1 MSSKEETMKLRFNK
15 KPCFLMLVLCLVF
28 TQYLMAQ
35 GPAAGHDIRLQ
46 AYPPAIQMA
55 LGGIS
60 IRDLKARVGFLSSD
74 LLEGRD
80 TPGRG
85 LDIAAAY
92 LTAEFQRMG
101 LEPGG
106 PGGTYLQTYFI
117 REYESTH
124 QNTEVSLVQ
133 DEKKVILTPDER
145 SLLLFGLTGQRPDV
159 SAPIVFA
166 GFGIT
171 APEKNWDDYK
181 QVDVRGKTVLVF
193 AGAPWETDLDVVFGY
208 DKLFGKL
215 INAKAH
221 GAVGF
226 IYASPSFGQEEP
238 LSEAFVRA
246 AAHGHNMILPLDT
259 QEPGMSIPAILTS
272 WDVVDQILGMSR
284 VKFQSAQ
291 KLAEKINASKKP
303 VTFEIPG
310 LRFQVDIRAEMI
322 DKPAS
327 NVIGLIRGADEQL
340 RDEFVVFSAHYD
352 HLGISTPVEGDSI
365 CNGADD
371 NASGTA
377 AILELAEAFTSL
389 PEDKRPRRSLLFLL
403 VSGEEK
409 GLYGSAYFSEHP
421 TVPLSQV
428 VANINIDMIGRSDSS
443 RVQVIAPGAESL
455 YKTVLSV
462 NEQIGLNVLP
472 DQQPQMRLI
481 FLSDQYQF
489 VRNDIPAVFFFTGL
503 HPDYHQPS
511 DEFDK
516 VNFIDFEKI
525 TQLIFLTGL
534 DVANS
539 DESPEWSRPEILIIP

>member
-1 MSSKEETMKLRFNK
+1 
-15 KPCFLMLVLCLVF
+15 MLILNLVF
-28 TQYLMAQ
+28 IQYLMAQ
-35 GPAAGHDIRLQ
+35 GPAAGHDDRLQ
-46 AYPPAIQMA
+46 AYPPAIQRA
-55 LGGIS
+55 LGSIS
-60 IRDLKARVGFLSSD
+60 VRDLKAHIGFLSSD

-92 LTAEFQRMG
+92 LAAEFQRMG

-106 PGGTYLQTYFI
+106 SNGTYRQTYSV

-133 DEKKVILTPDER
+133 GDEKVIVTPDER
-145 SLLLFGLTGQRPDV
+145 ILLLFGLTGQSPDV
-159 SAPIVFA
+159 SAPIVFT

-181 QVDVRGKTVLVF
+181 NIDVRGKTVLVF

-221 GAVGF
+221 GAAGF
-226 IYASPSFGQEEP
+226 IYASPSFGREEP

-246 AAHGHNMILPLDT
+246 IAHGHNMILPLET

-284 VKFQSAQ
+284 VEFQSAE
-291 KLAEKINASKKP
+291 KLAEKMNVSKKP
-303 VTFEIPG
+303 IWFKIPD
-310 LRFQVDIRAEMI
+310 LRFQVDVRAVMV
-322 DKPAS
+322 DKPVS
-327 NVIGLIRGADEQL
+327 NIIGLVRGADEKL
-340 RDEFVVFSAHYD
+340 GDEFVVFSAHYD
-352 HLGISTPVEGDSI
+352 HLGISTPVAGDSI

-389 PEDKRPRRSLLFLL
+389 PEGRHPRRSLLFLL

-428 VANINIDMIGRSDSS
+428 IANINIDMIGRSDSS

-462 NEQIGLNVLP
+462 NKQIGLNVLP

-489 VRNDIPAVFFFTGL
+489 VRNDIPAVFFFTWL

-511 DEFDK
+511 DEIEK
-516 VNFIDFEKI
+516 VNFIDCEKI
-525 TQLIFLTGL
+525 TRLVFLTGL
-534 DVANS
+534 EVANS
-539 DESPEWSRPEILIIP
+539 DESPGWSRPDILITP

>member
-1 MSSKEETMKLRFNK
+1 MKSWFNK
-15 KPCFLMLVLCLVF
+15 KSCLTILVLCIVF
-28 TQYLMAQ
+28 IQYLMAQ
-35 GPAAGHDIRLQ
+35 GPAAGHDDRLQ
-46 AYPPAIQMA
+46 TYPPAIQMA

-60 IRDLKARVGFLSSD
+60 VRDLETHIGFLSSD

-92 LTAEFQRMG
+92 LCAEFQRMG
-101 LEPGG
+101 LEPGS
-106 PGGTYLQTYFI
+106 PDGTYLQTYSI
-117 REYESTH
+117 WEYESTH
-124 QNTEVSLVQ
+124 QNTEVSLLQ
-133 DEKKVILTPDER
+133 GEEKVMLTPDER
-145 SLLLFGLTGQRPDV
+145 SLLLFGLTGQSPDV

-171 APEKNWDDYK
+171 APEKNWDDYNK
-181 QVDVRGKTVLVF
+181 IDVRGKTVLVF
-193 AGAPWETDLDVVFGY
+193 AGAPWKTDLDVIFGY

-226 IYASPSFGQEEP
+226 IYASPSFGREEP
-238 LSEAFVRA
+238 MSEAFVRA
-246 AAHGHNMILPLDT
+246 IAHGHNRILPLET

-272 WDVVDQILGMSR
+272 WNVVDQILRMSR
-284 VKFQSAQ
+284 VKFKSAE
-291 KLAEKINASKKP
+291 KLAEKINTSKKP

-310 LRFQVDIRAEMI
+310 LRFQVDVQAEMI
-322 DKPAS
+322 ERPAS
-327 NVIGLIRGADEQL
+327 NVIGLVRGADEKL

-352 HLGISTPVEGDSI
+352 HLGMVTPVAGDSI

-371 NASGTA
+371 NASGTT

-389 PEDKRPRRSLLFLL
+389 PEDVRPRRSLLFLL

-443 RVQVIAPGAESL
+443 RVQAIAPGAESL

-462 NEQIGLNVLP
+462 GEQIGVNVLP
-472 DQQPQMRLI
+472 DQQPQMRLLY
-481 FLSDQYQF
+481 LSDQYQF

-516 VNFIDFEKI
+516 VNFIDCEKI
-525 TQLIFLTGL
+525 TRLIFLTGL
-534 DVANS
+534 EVANS
-539 DESPEWSRPEILIIP
+539 DERPGWSRPDILITP